1 MPENLLIGTY
11 GWNYDAWQGGFY
23 ADDLP
28 SDWRFC
34 YYSNAIR
41 AVLVPGAVWE
51 AGAADPGQWMEDS
64 DPEFRFVLELPPAL
78 ARPGARDPA
87 GDVSAFAERAA
98 PLAARTAA
106 WMLRVDAQSAPDAAW
121 LTQACA
127 VAGEHAPLCVD
138 LPAGPWGD
146 AALADVVRGAGAALC
161 WHPGESLAPAEGG
174 RFLVATLG
182 DADLKALRWVIQTL
196 GHWMGETRGAALF
209 FEHVAS
215 APRLAEQA
223 RILAELL
230 EA

>member
-1 MPENLLIGTY
+1 MSEPLLIGTY

-41 AVLVPGAVWE
+41 SVLVPGALWE
-51 AGAADPGQWMEDS
+51 TGEAEPGQWMEDS

-78 ARPGARDPA
+78 ARPGAGDLSA
-87 GDVSAFAERAA
+87 GVNAFAERAA

-106 WMLRVDAQSAPDAAW
+106 WMLRVDAHSAPHAAW
-121 LTQACA
+121 LAEICA
-127 VAGEHAPLCVD
+127 AAGEHAPLCVD
-138 LPAGPWGD
+138 LPAGAWRDGAPADIVRDGD
-146 AALADVVRGAGAALC
+146 TALC

-174 RFLVATLG
+174 RFLVAMLG
-182 DADLKALRWVIQTL
+182 DADLKALRWVVETL
-196 GHWMGETRGAALF
+196 GQWMGEARGAALF
-209 FEHVAS
+209 FEHLGS

-230 EA
+230 EV